1 MGSCHSSLQSKEA
14 VSRCKAR
21 RRYMRELSEGRQA
34 FAAAHSLYLH
44 FLRSTGAAL
53 LQFANAE
60 AHLHVLSPL
69 PQPPPLPPPRH
80 ASPPPPLPP
89 PPPLSPISDNWTSTV
104 TSSPILPPP
113 PPPPPSSSAWDF
125 WDPFAPPSSH
135 SVTEEEWEEAG
146 ATISEVNAAPATTPP
161 PCVIS
166 GFSKDAAVELAVVT
180 VPRGKKNFS
189 EIVEELDEYFVKAS
203 ETGRKVSVVLEA
215 SSCGSASSNHG
226 ISGKM
231 SSYCKSFNP
240 LIRSWSSS
248 PRAAALTSFRD
259 SREEMSRVSHSC
271 TIEKLYAWEKK
282 LYLEVKIPFPI
293 LGNCSLMCMWRGMYE
308 CHQVQTHIVQQFQYL
323 NNPSSTIP
331 TSELHRQATLQLEAE
346 IGNWYSA
353 FCNLIKSQR
362 DYIHAITG
370 WLRLSLFQ
378 CQHDP
383 LDRNHQNSE
392 IYGFCEEWQLAL
404 DRVPDKVASEGIKS
418 FLTVIHAIVIQQA
431 AEHKLKK
438 RSDSAFKE
446 LEKRSKELRSLERK
460 YGPYSS
466 EGYGDNASR
475 SPVME
480 KKAKVDA
487 LKTKAEEEKTKYE
500 KSSGIT
506 RAMTLNNLQTGFPN
520 VFQAMT
526 GFSSVCAQAF
536 SAVYN
541 HQRTSNISLNFTKM
555 LT

>member
-69 PQPPPLPPPRH
+69 PPPPPPPPPRR
-80 ASPPPPLPP
+80 ASPPPPPPPP
-89 PPPLSPISDNWTSTV
+89 PPPLSPISDSWTSTV
-104 TSSPILPPP
+104 TASPILPPP
-113 PPPPPSSSAWDF
+113 PPPPPSSSTWDF

-135 SVTEEEWEEAG
+135 AVTEEEWEEAG

-166 GFSKDAAVELAVVT
+166 GFSKDAAVELAVVA

-215 SSCGSASSNHG
+215 SSCGSAASNHG
-226 ISGKM
+226 ISGN
-231 SSYCKSFNP
+231 FNP

-282 LYLEVKIPFPI
+282 IYLEVK
-293 LGNCSLMCMWRGMYE
+293 NCERTRQEKEKRQSLLRRQEANSVDYFK
-308 CHQVQTHIVQQFQYL
+308 VQKNKREIERLESKLMVYCQAIETTSTEIVRL
-323 NNPSSTIP
+323 
-331 TSELHRQATLQLEAE
+331 REAE
-346 IGNWYSA
+346 LFPQLLDLVNGIDLGGMMFKGKTRKCHLFVQILFKCCLLFTRNFGSIPASSPFRGNYGKLGLSHNA
-353 FCNLIKSQR
+353 KKSVYGR
-362 DYIHAITG
+362 CP
-370 WLRLSLFQ
+370 LSRTPRPCKIFN
-378 CQHDP
+378 P
-383 LDRNHQNSE
+383 PPR
-392 IYGFCEEWQLAL
+392 Y
-404 DRVPDKVASEGIKS
+404 
-418 FLTVIHAIVIQQA
+418 
-431 AEHKLKK
+431 
-438 RSDSAFKE
+438 
-446 LEKRSKELRSLERK
+446 EKRVWVFDSTCLKNAIISPRAGTYEYRLLAIGAAPGSLPTTLRKACIGGLPVRRECRK
-460 YGPYSS
+460 R
-466 EGYGDNASR
+466 DFR
-475 SPVME
+475 
-480 KKAKVDA
+480 
-487 LKTKAEEEKTKYE
+487 
-500 KSSGIT
+500 
-506 RAMTLNNLQTGFPN
+506 
-520 VFQAMT
+520 
-526 GFSSVCAQAF
+526 
-536 SAVYN
+536 
-541 HQRTSNISLNFTKM
+541 
-555 LT
+555 

>member
-1 MGSCHSSLQSKEA
+1 
-14 VSRCKAR
+14 
-21 RRYMRELSEGRQA
+21 
-34 FAAAHSLYLH
+34 
-44 FLRSTGAAL
+44 
-53 LQFANAE
+53 
-60 AHLHVLSPL
+60 
-69 PQPPPLPPPRH
+69 
-80 ASPPPPLPP
+80 
-89 PPPLSPISDNWTSTV
+89 
-104 TSSPILPPP
+104 
-113 PPPPPSSSAWDF
+113 
-125 WDPFAPPSSH
+125 
-135 SVTEEEWEEAG
+135 
-146 ATISEVNAAPATTPP
+146 
-161 PCVIS
+161 
-166 GFSKDAAVELAVVT
+166 
-180 VPRGKKNFS
+180 
-189 EIVEELDEYFVKAS
+189 
-203 ETGRKVSVVLEA
+203 
-215 SSCGSASSNHG
+215 
-226 ISGKM
+226 M
-231 SSYCKSFNP
+231 SSYCKSFSP

-259 SREEMSRVSHSC
+259 SQEEMSRVSHSC

-282 LYLEVKIPFPI
+282 LYLEVKNCERTRQEKEKRQSLLRRQEANGVDYFKVLKNKREIERLESKLMVYCQAIETTSTEIVRLREAELFPQ
-293 LGNCSLMCMWRGMYE
+293 LLDLVNGLMCMWRGMYE
-308 CHQVQTHIVQQFQYL
+308 CHQVQTHIVQQLQYL

-346 IGNWYSA
+346 IENWYSA

-378 CQHDP
+378 YQHDP
-383 LDRNHQNSE
+383 FERNHQNSE
-392 IYGFCEEWQLAL
+392 IYGLCEEWQLAL

-438 RSDSAFKE
+438 RSDSVFKE

-480 KKAKVDA
+480 KKAKVDG

-536 SAVYN
+536 SAVYS
-541 HQRTSNISLNFTKM
+541 HQRTSNISLNFNKM